1 MYFSEKQKEPRMIS
15 YKSFYMIYPYAQKN
29 LRIVIFYLISLLSIA
44 FFISCNKSAD
54 SEGSIKKDGI
64 VIFPETMSLAGERN
78 FIIESADY
86 TIVSYYDSTD
96 CMGCSM
102 KLSYWQDFMEEMAKN
117 FPKSKL
123 NILIISGLTNE
134 KELITIK
141 RRAGFKYKIAIDNN
155 QIFRKS
161 NNLPED
167 KRSNTFLIDSNN
179 RVIAT
184 GNPLY
189 DKGIFQEYVDFITK
203 NYPK

>member
-1 MYFSEKQKEPRMIS
+1 
-15 YKSFYMIYPYAQKN
+15 
-29 LRIVIFYLISLLSIA
+29 
-44 FFISCNKSAD
+44 
-54 SEGSIKKDGI
+54 
-64 VIFPETMSLAGERN
+64 
-78 FIIESADY
+78 
-86 TIVSYYDSTD
+86 
-96 CMGCSM
+96 
-102 KLSYWQDFMEEMAKN
+102 MEEIAKN
-117 FPKSKL
+117 FPQNKL

-203 NYPK
+203 N